1 MVAEYYSAIYGQLSF
16 YGQLEVQTQ
25 IKFLLAGKFLSQYNV
40 DTFSIRIGAILLS
53 IYNFYL

>member
-40 DTFSIRIGAILLS
+40 DTFCIRIGAILL
-53 IYNFYL
+53 